1 MTKIV
6 THKKPK
12 KTGRMVVVEPKPFGF
27 DHGMKTE
34 VKRKKVTK
42 I

>member
-6 THKKPK
+6 TPKKPK
-12 KTGRMVVVEPKPFGF
+12 KGRMAVVEPKPFGY
-27 DHGMKTE
+27 DHGMKTD